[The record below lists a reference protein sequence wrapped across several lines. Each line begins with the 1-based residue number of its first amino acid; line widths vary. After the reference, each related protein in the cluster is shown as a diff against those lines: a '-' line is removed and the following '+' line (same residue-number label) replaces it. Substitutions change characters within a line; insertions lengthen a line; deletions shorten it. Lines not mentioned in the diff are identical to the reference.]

1 MLSLHDES
9 NCFKSFF
16 PGLIPNG
23 LLAAFACSCH
33 SMCSIFHLLW
43 QDQGIVAKGIN
54 FIQAQSAP
62 KDDFIKKKLK
72 KNFYAILGI
81 IHGWKCCWK
90 LWLLIAFL
98 LSDVILLILVE
109 KGFHSLWLDK
119 RGSNKCHD
127 CTPQRHLF
135 GEIS

>member
-1 MLSLHDES
+1 MPYWVSSMAE
-9 NCFKSFF
+9 N
-16 PGLIPNG
+16 
-23 LLAAFACSCH
+23 AAE
-33 SMCSIFHLLW
+33 
-43 QDQGIVAKGIN
+43 N
-54 FIQAQSAP
+54 
-62 KDDFIKKKLK
+62 
-72 KNFYAILGI
+72 
-81 IHGWKCCWK
+81 
-90 LWLLIAFL
+90 WLLIAFL

>member
-1 MLSLHDES
+1 MAK
-9 NCFKSFF
+9 N
-16 PGLIPNG
+16 
-23 LLAAFACSCH
+23 AAE
-33 SMCSIFHLLW
+33 
-43 QDQGIVAKGIN
+43 N
-54 FIQAQSAP
+54 
-62 KDDFIKKKLK
+62 
-72 KNFYAILGI
+72 
-81 IHGWKCCWK
+81 
-90 LWLLIAFL
+90 WLLIAFL